1 MVWGKGNFWVHKG
14 KKMNSWKV
22 LTVDDEPPIRAELRY
37 LLEQD
42 ARIAQVQE
50 AGSVSAAMLAIL
62 EDQIDI
68 VFLDISMPGTN
79 GMQLAEFLQNLT
91 NPPAIVFVTAYA
103 EFAVDAYN
111 LDAVDYVL
119 KPVELDR
126 VEHAL
131 DKVEALQGQSN
142 KSVTTDSRLLVEHN
156 NKQTY
161 ILANTIVYAEAR
173 GNYASVYTKNNSYL
187 FKSSIGALED
197 RLTPEG
203 FIRVHKSFIVD
214 KNQIVKVH
222 ATDHGLF
229 ELSLRDRE
237 DRIPVSRRRTAFVKE
252 ELGIAGS

>member
-1 MVWGKGNFWVHKG
+1 M
-14 KKMNSWKV
+14 
-22 LTVDDEPPIRAELRY
+22 
-37 LLEQD
+37 
-42 ARIAQVQE
+42 
-50 AGSVSAAMLAIL
+50 
-62 EDQIDI
+62 
-68 VFLDISMPGTN
+68 
-79 GMQLAEFLQNLT
+79 QNLT

-187 FKSSIGALED
+187 FKCMLPITVCLSCHCA
-197 RLTPEG
+197 
-203 FIRVHKSFIVD
+203 
-214 KNQIVKVH
+214 IVKIGFLFHVARQRLSRKSWGLLVH
-222 ATDHGLF
+222 
-229 ELSLRDRE
+229 S
-237 DRIPVSRRRTAFVKE
+237 SSW
-252 ELGIAGS
+252 GIC